1 MMQIFVI
8 NFEGKSVTIEVES
21 DDLVK
26 TVKEKIEA
34 KEGIPVLYQGLNFNG
49 TRLMDDKSLLHYNV
63 QKESNLRIV
72 WQRPEHHEAAVEPSV
87 DWTKLANTAK
97 DKIDQE
103 VEVKKALYADFLE
116 KKLEAVEGAKN
127 IKSSMKSGEIN
138 IRMLNEKLLEEEKEV
153 MGQRKQILWM
163 ELELKRMRLVL
174 ELATDRKRELE
185 KGLNDEQEEM
195 DCKKQ
200 KLYSFE
206 DKLIKVHREMKE
218 TLLLAGEGFA
228 QKNADLA
235 RENQKHKLALKEFLN
250 QSISTKEDLL
260 ECPVCYRTASPPIYK
275 CPMEHLICSGCLP
288 RVNGRCPTCR
298 TQVFYQIFRIA
309 EEIWGELQ
317 KLKKSVM
324 DIQEEENEKLRELR
338 KNKETTTSDYSFCFN
353 PFDSDTEV
361 REKGILSNPLA
372 REVID
377 ESEEE
382 ILSDVS
388 DRVVESEDDTEE
400 EILSNQ
406 SDRVVVDTEESDDE
420 TVAGIL

>member
-1 MMQIFVI
+1 MKR
-8 NFEGKSVTIEVES
+8 NEV
-21 DDLVK
+21 
-26 TVKEKIEA
+26 
-34 KEGIPVLYQGLNFNG
+34 
-49 TRLMDDKSLLHYNV
+49 
-63 QKESNLRIV
+63 
-72 WQRPEHHEAAVEPSV
+72 
-87 DWTKLANTAK
+87 
-97 DKIDQE
+97 
-103 VEVKKALYADFLE
+103 
-116 KKLEAVEGAKN
+116 
-127 IKSSMKSGEIN
+127 N
-138 IRMLNEKLLEEEKEV
+138 IRILAKQLLDEEKEAV
-153 MGQRKQILWM
+153 CHRKQILWL
-163 ELELKRMRLVL
+163 EQELKRMRSVL
-174 ELATDRKRELE
+174 ELTVSKKRRLE
-185 KGLNDEQEEM
+185 KDINDEQEKM
-195 DCKKQ
+195 DCKRQ
-200 KLYSFE
+200 KLSSLK
-206 DKLIKVHREMKE
+206 DKIGKVNGEMQE
-218 TLLLAGEGFA
+218 TLLLAGDELVK
-228 QKNADLA
+228 KNEDLT
-235 RENQKHKLALKEFLN
+235 RKNQNYELALK
-250 QSISTKEDLL
+250 QSISAKEALL
-260 ECPVCYRTASPPIYK
+260 ECTVCYQTASPPIYK

-324 DIQEEENEKLRELR
+324 DIQEEENEKLR

-361 REKGILSNPLA
+361 REKGILSNPFA

>member
-97 DKIDQE
+97 DIIDQE
-103 VEVKKALYADFLE
+103 VEVKKALYADFLG

-153 MGQRKQILWM
+153 VGQRKQILWM

-195 DCKKQ
+195 DCKRQ

-235 RENQKHKLALKEFLN
+235 RENQKHKVALKEFLN

-275 CPMEHLICSGCLP
+275 
-288 RVNGRCPTCR
+288 CPTCR

-324 DIQEEENEKLRELR
+324 DIQEEENEKLR

-361 REKGILSNPLA
+361 REKGILSNPFA